1 MNIFDESFI
10 QEYILFSECCSKLHI
25 TVSSEDGIDN
35 ETSGEYLLRNEKVR
49 GRPVYRQ
56 NGPEKM
62 VLFYHENEWI
72 MGRDP
77 NSNREKD
84 ILMKVEGEAYACP
97 ETENNEENYNIATET
112 SNYEVN
118 VKCIGKHQVSCQNN
132 YCSMLI

>member
-1 MNIFDESFI
+1 M
-10 QEYILFSECCSKLHI
+10 
-25 TVSSEDGIDN
+25 VSSEDGIDN

-49 GRPVYRQ
+49 GRPVYRKK
-56 NGPEKM
+56 GPEKM

-118 VKCIGKHQVSCQNN
+118 VKCIGKYQASCQNN
-132 YCSMLI
+132 